1 MFKSF
6 QSSDCEEGK
15 SNKDRYEGPDMDLVE
30 IIERDV
36 LNSNPGVD

>member
-15 SNKDRYEGPDMDLVE
+15 SNKDRYEGPDMYLVE

-36 LNSNPGVD
+36 LNYNPGVD